1 MINQHPI
8 TQHLITQHL
17 ITPSSTRGTVAK
29 IPESLTS
36 STSKLTARLNPLV
49 SKVRSVKPAV
59 AKESAKSGA
68 AGAKDVFKLSLDYLK
83 QETKGP
89 LAGIGR
95 TLAAGVAGALLIGTG
110 LVLCAMA
117 LLRGIQSAFAKEV
130 SVPKVAGE
138 GSLSGS
144 FSWAPYLIAAFGCV
158 VLIGL
163 AVVFIQRSTRAR
175 STR

>member
-1 MINQHPI
+1 M
-8 TQHLITQHL
+8 
-17 ITPSSTRGTVAK
+17 AK
-29 IPESLTS
+29 IPDSLTS
-36 STSKLTARLNPLV
+36 TTSKLTARLNPLV
-49 SKVRSVKPAV
+49 SKVRSVSPMA
-59 AKESAKSGA
+59 AKESAISGA
-68 AGAKDVFKLSLDYLK
+68 AGAKDVFKLSLDYIK

-117 LLRGIQSAFAKEV
+117 LLRGLQSAFATEV
-130 SVPKVAGE
+130 SVAKPSGE
-138 GSLSGS
+138 GHLSGS
-144 FSWAPYLIAAFGCV
+144 FSWAPYMIAALGCL

-163 AVVFIQRSTRAR
+163 VVVLIQRSTRAR

>member
-1 MINQHPI
+1 M
-8 TQHLITQHL
+8 
-17 ITPSSTRGTVAK
+17 AK

-36 STSKLTARLNPLV
+36 KTSKLTARLNPLV
-49 SKVRSVKPAV
+49 SKVRSVSPVV
-59 AKESAKSGA
+59 AKDSAKSGA

-95 TLAAGVAGALLIGTG
+95 MLAAGIAGAFLIGTG
-110 LVLCAMA
+110 LVLCGMA
-117 LLRGIQSAFAKEV
+117 LLRGLQSAFAKES

-144 FSWAPYLIAAFGCV
+144 FSWAPYLLAALGCMVAIGLV
-158 VLIGL
+158 VLL
-163 AVVFIQRSTRAR
+163 IQRSTRAR